1 VYRLLLVFVG
11 SGVGG
16 ALRYLFALWVQRSLR
31 TSFPLWTLGVNV
43 IGSFL
48 IMIIMHLGLEREV
61 ISPEV
66 RILLTTGV
74 MGGFTTYSAFNYE
87 TVRFF
92 EERAIGMGLLN
103 VGVTVVACLIA
114 GALGIGVSRWL
125 A

>member
-1 VYRLLLVFVG
+1 LYRLLLVFVG

-16 ALRYLFALWVQRSLR
+16 ALRYLFALWVERSFR

-48 IMIIMHLGLEREV
+48 IMIVMHLGVERGA
-61 ISPEV
+61 ISPEI

-92 EERAIGMGLLN
+92 EHHAFGMGLLN
-103 VGVTVVACLIA
+103 IGVTVVACLLA
-114 GALGIGVSRWL
+114 GALAVGLTRWL
-125 A
+125 T

>member
-16 ALRYLFALWVQRSLR
+16 ALRYLFALWVERAFR

-48 IMIIMHLGLEREV
+48 IMIIMHLGLDRGA

-92 EERAIGMGLLN
+92 EAHAIGMGLLN
-103 VGVTVVACLIA
+103 IGVTVVACLVA
-114 GALGIGVSRWL
+114 GALAVGLIRWL